1 MVKVSSAAETPL
13 GHSKEPDDGSLM
25 KTDAH
30 TIDELLA
37 RLERAEAAR
46 RIAED
51 KLDHLHAAFNQAP
64 ALVVIQEGPEHFCT
78 FANTLYRSVFGGR
91 EMEGK
96 KLVDA
101 APELRGQPV
110 ITIMD
115 DVYRSGVPQVFYEVK
130 VAISRRNDGVMEEGY
145 FTYVQQPVRSAQGEV
160 TGLITVGFEVTDHVL
175 ARQKNE
181 QLVENLQRADK
192 LKDQFLGIVSH
203 ELRTPLNA
211 IQGFGSIL
219 ADGIAGELSAEQAGY
234 VHKILDSSDVLLS
247 LVDELLDV
255 SRMQAGK
262 FTLERQPVEVSALVR
277 EVLAERGTTAL
288 QKGLSLVNEVP
299 AELPKVDADPRRVR
313 QVLSNL
319 LTNAIKYTPA
329 GGTVTLKAQVEDDTM
344 RVAVGDTGIGISEDQ
359 RRRIFDAFTQVDMSN
374 TRQVGGVGLGL
385 YIVKALV
392 EAHGGE
398 VGVDSAMGQG
408 SRFWFTL
415 PLRPEPR

>member
-1 MVKVSSAAETPL
+1 MNV
-13 GHSKEPDDGSLM
+13 
-25 KTDAH
+25 H
-30 TIDELLA
+30 THTVDELLA
-37 RLERAEAAR
+37 RLEQAEAAR
-46 RIAED
+46 RVAED
-51 KLDHLHAAFNQAP
+51 RLEHLHAAFNQAP
-64 ALVVIQEGPEHFCT
+64 ALVVIQEGPDHFCT

-91 EMEGK
+91 EMEGM

-101 APELRGQPV
+101 APELRGQEV

-130 VAISRRNDGVMEEGY
+130 VAISRKNDGVMEEGY
-145 FTYVQQPVRSAQGEV
+145 FTYVQQPVKNEHGEV

-219 ADGIAGELSAEQAGY
+219 ADGVAGELSAEQAGY
-234 VHKILDSSDVLLS
+234 VHKILDGSDVLLS

-262 FTLERQPVEVSALVR
+262 FTLERQAVAVSALVR
-277 EVLAERGTTAL
+277 EVLAERGTAAL
-288 QKGLSLVNEVP
+288 QKGLSLINEVP
-299 AELPKVDADPRRVR
+299 TDLPAVDADPRRVR

-319 LTNAIKYTPA
+319 LTNAIKYTPE
-329 GGTVTLKAQVEDDTM
+329 GGTVTLNAQVEGDTV
-344 RVAVGDTGIGISEDQ
+344 RVAVSDTGIGVSEDQ
-359 RRRIFDAFTQVDMSN
+359 RPRIFDAFTQVDMSN

-385 YIVKALV
+385 YIVKGLV

-398 VGVDSAMGQG
+398 VGVESELGRG
-408 SRFWFTL
+408 STFWFKL
-415 PLRPEPR
+415 PILDRKRAAE